1 MKFYEATNGY
11 MGFSYV
17 KCYVWAENEE
27 QAMKLATE
35 SYKKHAEKYGRGE
48 IYYKNIELQLLVD
61 TEKDFDPFYTDPE
74 D

>member
-17 KCYVWAENEE
+17 RCHVWAENEE

-35 SYKKHAEKYGRGE
+35 SYKKYAEKYERGE
-48 IYYKNIELQLLVD
+48 NYYKNIELQLLVD